1 MSVSPRPRIY
11 LAGPDVF
18 RRDAAQHFAALAAAC
33 ERHGLQAMAPS
44 DGLVPMDTPEAEIAQ
59 RIYEVNMRLLQQAD
73 GVIANLT
80 PFRGVEP
87 DSGTVFEVGVAVAR
101 GIPVLAY
108 GVPQGSYADRVKAS
122 QHTSRDNLGPLRDAD
137 DLIVEDL
144 GLPLNL
150 MLACSVRFAS
160 SAEEALQ
167 VIARAIAEKR
177 QTPGATIHQ

>member
-1 MSVSPRPRIY
+1 MTHRPRIY

-18 RRDAAQHFAALAAAC
+18 RRDARQHFAQLKTVCDKLGLEALP
-33 ERHGLQAMAPS
+33 PS
-44 DGLVPMDTPEAEIAQ
+44 DGMIPSAVNEAEIAQ
-59 RIYEVNMRLLQQAD
+59 RIYEINMGLLQQAD
-73 GVIANLT
+73 GVVANLA

-87 DSGTVFEVGVAVAR
+87 DSGTVFEVGVATAR
-101 GIPVLAY
+101 GLPVVAY

-122 QHTSRDNLGPLRDAD
+122 QQTSREDLGPLRDAN

-150 MLACSVRFAS
+150 MLACSVKFAP

-167 VIARAIAEKR
+167 AIARAIASKR
-177 QTPGATIHQ
+177 